1 MPSLRS
7 LKMSNIDKEKILI
20 EIVESNLSSASK
32 VYLMDLVKESNNQ
45 TTIHTVIDEKIL
57 NPTSSWGRKGTKEY
71 ESQLEYFGH

>member
-1 MPSLRS
+1 
-7 LKMSNIDKEKILI
+7 MSNIDKEKILI

>member
-7 LKMSNIDKEKILI
+7 LKMNNIDKEKLLI

-32 VYLMDLVKESNNQ
+32 VYLMDLVKESNIQ
-45 TTIHTVIDEKIL
+45 TTPRTVIDEKIL
-57 NPTSSWGRKGTKEY
+57 NPNSSWVRKGNQEY